1 MLATLGCLVNTTLF
15 NKIKQNQP
23 ILKKLLAG
31 SKKWQKLVLMNTF
44 GCADHCPLTFVLCVF
59 TEGSLAIVERNRKD
73 RERYAFLFDNMLI
86 MCKPTSQRPEYKF
99 KEKLLIKHIDV
110 TDIEDSDGK
119 IVSYPIIQ
127 WLFPEGNYCL
137 PLVLLMPYSLPS
149 YVETSK
155 PLRREL

>member
-1 MLATLGCLVNTTLF
+1 
-15 NKIKQNQP
+15 
-23 ILKKLLAG
+23 
-31 SKKWQKLVLMNTF
+31 MNTF
-44 GCADHCPLTFVLCVF
+44 GCVEYYPLTFVLCVF

-119 IVSYPIIQ
+119 IVLYPIIQ
-127 WLFPEGNYCL
+127 WLFPEGH
-137 PLVLLMPYSLPS
+137 LLLAIGFTNAFINSQVMSRHQSRCEES
-149 YVETSK
+149 YIVM
-155 PLRREL
+155 LINVI